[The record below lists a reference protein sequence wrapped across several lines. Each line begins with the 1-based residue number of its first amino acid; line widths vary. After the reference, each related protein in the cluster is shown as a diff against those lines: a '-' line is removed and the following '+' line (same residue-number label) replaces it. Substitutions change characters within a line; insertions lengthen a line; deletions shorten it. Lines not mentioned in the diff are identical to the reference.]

1 MCVRVEERERKRKKF
16 MYERRRDINPTREAT
31 KRANWECQFLADAGS
46 REPRRVW
53 IFVEA

>member
-1 MCVRVEERERKRKKF
+1 